1 MPQKHAFSV
10 SLGGILMHEV
20 AGELFTAIFAAEFKK
35 EAQCSVQSHLLAL
48 EQHRTDVSSVI
59 RGASFPALSLV
70 QSLNLNINIF
80 LCSRVGL

>member
-1 MPQKHAFSV
+1 M
-10 SLGGILMHEV
+10 
-20 AGELFTAIFAAEFKK
+20 AGELFPAIFAAGEFKK

-59 RGASFPALSLV
+59 RGASLTAVSLV

>member
-35 EAQCSVQSHLLAL
+35 EAQCSVQSPLLA
-48 EQHRTDVSSVI
+48 QHRTDVSSVI
-59 RGASFPALSLV
+59 RGTSFPALSLV
-70 QSLNLNINIF
+70 QSLNLNINIL